1 MAPRS
6 RFDKTA
12 ELDGE
17 AYHLVLLCQNQ
28 KGYENLIYLVS
39 QGFLQGFYNKPRVD
53 WDLLKEYHEGLICLS
68 ACLAG
73 QVPRLLD
80 QDNYEGALELA
91 TQYRDLFGPENYFIE
106 VQDHGIPEQKKVNE
120 ACAAWP
126 KSWAWDWW
134 PPTTPTISSGR
145 MPPARMCSFASRR
158 EKRWMSPIG
167 CALRGKN
174 ST

>member
-1 MAPRS
+1 MAIDFVHLHVHSVFSLLDGACPVAELPRRAKELGQQALAVTDHGVMYGCIDFYKACKAEGVHPIIGCEVYVAPRS

-91 TQYRDLFGPENYFIE
+91 TQYRDLFG
-106 VQDHGIPEQKKVNE
+106 
-120 ACAAWP
+120 
-126 KSWAWDWW
+126 S
-134 PPTTPTISSGR
+134 
-145 MPPARMCSFASRR
+145 
-158 EKRWMSPIG
+158 
-167 CALRGKN
+167 
-174 ST
+174 